1 MNTRQRLK
9 IVCLS
14 FCLSQCFVG
23 HNDVYLVPPPIQQQS
38 MGVASCGQRVMKTL
52 TRHAFTVQ
60 EWHNYILHN
69 GGLRC
74 SSSLSHRMCPHPLQ
88 SVLTEPFAGSLL
100 LVPGYHTE
108 WVAVAG
114 TRLSYR
120 VGCCCWYQAVTDT
133 EWVAVAGTRLS
144 YRVGC
149 CCWYQAVIQSG
160 LLLLVPACHTERV
173 AVAGTSLS
181 YRICCCCWY

>member
-1 MNTRQRLK
+1 MPLLCKNGIIIFSTTEVFAAPRA
-9 IVCLS
+9 CLTG
-14 FCLSQCFVG
+14 CA
-23 HNDVYLVPPPIQQQS
+23 P
-38 MGVASCGQRVMKTL
+38 TL
-52 TRHAFTVQ
+52 
-60 EWHNYILHN
+60 
-69 GGLRC
+69 
-74 SSSLSHRMCPHPLQ
+74 SSLSLQ
-88 SVLTEPFAGSLL
+88 SHLLAPCCWYQAIIQSGLLWLVPGCHTEWVAVAGTRLSLIQNGLLL

-114 TRLSYR
+114 I
-120 VGCCCWYQAVTDT
+120 
-133 EWVAVAGTRLS
+133 RLS

>member
-114 TRLSYR
+114 I
-120 VGCCCWYQAVTDT
+120 
-133 EWVAVAGTRLS
+133 RLS